1 MGKNISTGRRN
12 FLKMTAAGAAGL
24 AIASKLDQIFASPSA
39 MKAVGPGNK
48 WPGRVV
54 VNFNKAAVLATVAD
68 TTVIKKMVDDAI
80 LLLTKETMVGAAWK
94 AIFPSTLSASSK
106 IAIKIP
112 IRFNVGLPVPHWSS
126 VKAITDGLQ
135 QMDFSGT
142 PFPAANITIYEMTIT
157 GNPSYPSINTFA
169 AAGYTATNFPGIAMV
184 NDTAVDGGDGALNN
198 HTYAATLKNADF
210 LISVFS
216 PRGHSM
222 PPAGSKFSLGFK
234 NHFGTY
240 SNPYTTLHPSNN
252 WSTQTT
258 LDLRD
263 MNCTGPVY
271 NKTVL
276 AVCSG
281 IYGMN
286 EGLGP
291 AGIAD
296 NYTTYAQSIDKTS
309 TTQCP
314 TTIIMST
321 DPVSAE
327 MQVIKMMRI
336 NKGGAYATANMPPYL
351 QAAAGMT
358 VTGFTTSY
366 NIGTIDEAQMDI
378 RKIIN
383 GISTPVLGPDATG
396 IAAFGAGIVAHQI
409 KGHNST
415 FIEFKLPSEH
425 LGKDASVE
433 IYDSRG
439 AIVRKFILKVLGVQN
454 HFSWD
459 ETDMTGKM
467 AGQGMYA
474 ALLASESIRESTRF
488 MIVR

>member
-1 MGKNISTGRRN
+1 
-12 FLKMTAAGAAGL
+12 
-24 AIASKLDQIFASPSA
+24 
-39 MKAVGPGNK
+39 
-48 WPGRVV
+48 
-54 VNFNKAAVLATVAD
+54 
-68 TTVIKKMVDDAI
+68 
-80 LLLTKETMVGAAWK
+80 
-94 AIFPSTLSASSK
+94 LSASSK

-112 IRFNVGLPVPHWSS
+112 IRFNTGLPTPHWSS

-135 QMDFSGT
+135 QMDFNGT
-142 PFPAANITIYEMTIT
+142 PFPATNITIYEMTIT
-157 GNPSYPSINTFA
+157 GNPSYSSGSTFA
-169 AAGYTATNFPGIAMV
+169 AAGYTAANFPGITLKD
-184 NDTAVDGGDGALNN
+184 DTAVDGGDGAINN

-222 PPAGSKFSLGFK
+222 PPTGSKFSLGFK

-240 SNPYTTLHPSNN
+240 SNPFTTIHPSNN

-276 AVCSG
+276 VVCSG
-281 IYGMN
+281 IYAMN
-286 EGLGP
+286 EGNGP
-291 AGIAD
+291 AGSAD
-296 NYTTYAQSIDKTS
+296 FYTTYARSIDNTIAATALVPS
-309 TTQCP
+309 

-327 MQVIKMMRI
+327 MQSIKMMRI
-336 NKGGAYATANMPPYL
+336 NKSAAYATANMPPYL

-366 NIGTIDEAQMDI
+366 NIGTIDESKMDV
-378 RKIIN
+378 RKIVN
-383 GISTPVLGPDATG
+383 GIATPVLYPGSGAVRLSV
-396 IAAFGAGIVAHQI
+396 AGIVAHQI
-409 KGHNST
+409 KGHNSI
-415 FIEFKLPSEH
+415 FIEFKLPEGH
-425 LGKDASVE
+425 AGKEASVE
-433 IYDSRG
+433 IYNGRG
-439 AIVRKFILKVLGVQN
+439 AIVRKFIQKVLGVQN

-459 ETDMTGKM
+459 ETDMSGK
-467 AGQGMYA
+467 AVARGMYA
-474 ALLASESIRESTRF
+474 ALLTSGSVRESTRF